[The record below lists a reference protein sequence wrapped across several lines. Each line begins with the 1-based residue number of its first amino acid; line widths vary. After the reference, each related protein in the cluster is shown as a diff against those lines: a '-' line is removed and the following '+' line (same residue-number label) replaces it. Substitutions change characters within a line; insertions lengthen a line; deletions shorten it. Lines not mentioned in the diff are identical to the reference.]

1 METFRNTITVKT
13 AKEGE
18 MVDITDEL
26 RGVISASKMSNGFA
40 CVFVPHSTAAL
51 ITIEYEPGLQSDIK
65 KAIDRLIP
73 KDMEYD
79 HHLMWGDGNGHS
91 HVRSSFLGTS
101 LTVPFHDK
109 SADLGTWQQVVLVE
123 LDIKG
128 RSRKVIIQVIG
139 E

>member
-1 METFRNTITVKT
+1 METFRKTITVKT

-26 RGVISASKMSNGFA
+26 RGAISASRMSNGLA

-51 ITIEYEPGLQSDIK
+51 IAIEYEPGLQSDIK
-65 KAIDRLIP
+65 KVLDRLIP
-73 KDMEYD
+73 KDTEYD

-91 HVRSSFLGTS
+91 HVRSSFLGAS
-101 LTVPFHDK
+101 LTVPFHDGA
-109 SADLGTWQQVVLVE
+109 ADLGTWQQVVLVE

-128 RSRKVIIQVIG
+128 RSRKVVIQLIG